1 MICSSAARPVDIVL
15 AIAIAFV
22 VFAVGR
28 TDAQERA
35 PEHSPYEKWVNE
47 DVAYI
52 ITPEERSAFN
62 RLATDEERAQF
73 IEQFWTRRDPT
84 PGTVENEFKEEHYR
98 RIAYANERYASDI
111 PGWKT
116 DRGRFYITYGPPN
129 EIEAH
134 PQQSYEI
141 WRWKHVDRLGDNIEL
156 RFEGVD
162 YHLRK

>member
-1 MICSSAARPVDIVL
+1 MRRTHVVL
-15 AIAIAFV
+15 AIAAAIFV
-22 VFAVGR
+22 TLFSDPAAS
-28 TDAQERA
+28 AQNRSA
-35 PEHSPYEKWVNE
+35 PAALYDKWLNE
-47 DVAYI
+47 DVVYI
-52 ITPEERSAFN
+52 ITPEERDAFV
-62 RLATDEERAQF
+62 RLKTSEEREHF

-84 PGTVENEFKEEHYR
+84 PDTVENEFKEEHYR
-98 RIAYANERYASDI
+98 RIAYSNERFALGT

-141 WRWKHVDRLGDNIEL
+141 WRWKHVDQVGDDIEL
-156 RFEGVD
+156 RFEGAD